1 MKIIES
7 KNPVNSSIRELMYS
21 AVFKYHDTWYLRYTS
36 VSPSYDWGSG
46 KKPEFYYGIN
56 LKTGFPGISEEE
68 SNEKPD
74 IIAESIAINF

>member
-36 VSPSYDWGSG
+36 VSPSYDWSSD